1 MSSLELKLQ
10 YASICSIGTC
20 SRNSDVVEKLLEFI
34 KPLVNSVLRRPSI
47 DTYALCLASG
57 ASLIFKIDSDGT
69 TIGLE
74 FSVCGQ
80 IGVIFLVV
88 YCLFYNSKNIQSS
101 WVKMVSICSLECT
114 LIFVSILS
122 VGVFTNFRL
131 IQERSDPLQNG
142 GNKWMDHTGPGRAC
156 VRCWTR
162 RRRNDQPVALNGA
175 YVFVVDMKL

>member
-1 MSSLELKLQ
+1 MSKKSLELKLQ
-10 YASICSIGTC
+10 IASIGTC

-80 IGVIFLVV
+80 IGVIFLRSIVCSITRKIFKV
-88 YCLFYNSKNIQSS
+88 PERKWYQS
-101 WVKMVSICSLECT
+101 
-114 LIFVSILS
+114 
-122 VGVFTNFRL
+122 
-131 IQERSDPLQNG
+131 
-142 GNKWMDHTGPGRAC
+142 
-156 VRCWTR
+156 
-162 RRRNDQPVALNGA
+162 VAWNL
-175 YVFVVDMKL
+175 L